1 MVPKVASS
9 IRQIPEWGFSICASI
24 SSLSHQQI
32 IRSFVRVH
40 ICLSH
45 DVLYSDESIF
55 LKRASFQVS
64 NVIVSTVAPWFIFA
78 NTNMDHS
85 FIHYMVKFLEYH
97 MYTQDADWTKTNRTN
112 SGEGILLFCC
122 DWCCINSTEII
133 SVIFFSILILFPI
146 VGHQKICG
154 CDSKKEEEENLW
166 MSCWNMYRGWHT
178 VTQMDPI
185 CASLFLTL
193 MWTF

>member
-9 IRQIPEWGFSICASI
+9 IRQIPDWGFSICASI

-32 IRSFVRVH
+32 IRSYVRVH

-55 LKRASFQVS
+55 LKRACFQVS

-112 SGEGILLFCC
+112 SGEGILMLYQFNGNYQCYLFLNLNLVP
-122 DWCCINSTEII
+122 NSRT
-133 SVIFFSILILFPI
+133 S
-146 VGHQKICG
+146 
-154 CDSKKEEEENLW
+154 ENLW
-166 MSCWNMYRGWHT
+166 MWFKKRRRKFVDVVLEYVQRLAYSDTDGSNLCQFISHIDVN
-178 VTQMDPI
+178 
-185 CASLFLTL
+185 FLTE
-193 MWTF
+193 F